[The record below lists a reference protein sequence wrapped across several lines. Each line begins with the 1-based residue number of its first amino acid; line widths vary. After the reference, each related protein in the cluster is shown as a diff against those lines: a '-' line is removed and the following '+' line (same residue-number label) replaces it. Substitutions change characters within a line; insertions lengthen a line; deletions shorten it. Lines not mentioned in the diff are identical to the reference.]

1 MRSEHHRCIQAPPR
15 HARSSTVE
23 VSLLAAA
30 LPEPA
35 TLCLPGQMTP
45 SLDASAEVE
54 IEPVLA
60 PQASLCISVLGV
72 YGGERSA
79 DADEGSSRFLFI
91 YGYTTVFGNL
101 EQESFV

>member
-1 MRSEHHRCIQAPPR
+1 MYPSPPR
-15 HARSSTVE
+15 RAQSSTIE
-23 VSLLAAA
+23 VPLLVAA

-35 TLCLPGQMTP
+35 MSCLLGQMAP

-79 DADEGSSRFLFI
+79 NADEGSSRFLFI

-101 EQESFV
+101 EKESFV

>member
-1 MRSEHHRCIQAPPR
+1 MYPSPPR
-15 HARSSTVE
+15 RAWSSTAE
-23 VSLLAAA
+23 VPLLATA
-30 LPEPA
+30 LLEPA
-35 TLCLPGQMTP
+35 MSCLPGQMTP

-60 PQASLCISVLGV
+60 LQASLCISVLGV

-91 YGYTTVFGNL
+91 HGYTTVFGNL

>member
-1 MRSEHHRCIQAPPR
+1 MYPNPPLS
-15 HARSSTVE
+15 ARSSAAE
-23 VSLLAAA
+23 VLFLAAA
-30 LPEPA
+30 LPESA
-35 TLCLPGQMTP
+35 TLCLPCQMTP
-45 SLDASAEVE
+45 SLDASAEVK

-60 PQASLCISVLGV
+60 PQAGLCISILGV

-79 DADEGSSRFLFI
+79 DADEGNSRFLFI

>member
-1 MRSEHHRCIQAPPR
+1 MYPNPPR
-15 HARSSTVE
+15 RARSSTVE
-23 VSLLAAA
+23 VPLLAAT

-35 TLCLPGQMTP
+35 MICLPGQMAP

-60 PQASLCISVLGV
+60 TQAGHYISILGV

-79 DADEGSSRFLFI
+79 NADEGSSRFLFI